1 MSEDVKLVIVYSGNI
16 VQAEFVKSLL
26 EGAGIRCFLKD
37 EFIGTL
43 APWYAAPVGV
53 GAVKVV
59 VRDDDLEQAEAIVQ
73 DFTAGSATSD

>member
-1 MSEDVKLVIVYSGNI
+1 MSDDVKLVIVYSGNI

-37 EFIGTL
+37 EFIGTI
-43 APWYAAPVGV
+43 APWYAAPGGV

-59 VRDDDLEQAEAIVQ
+59 VREDDLDKAEAIVQ
-73 DFTAGSATSD
+73 DFLNSSTAPD